1 MRRLLRCM
9 CRGGARCRFPGGALR
24 WRKLTRDIVLA
35 TEESVIQDGHVVLTE
50 APGLG
55 VELNEDFLVSQTPDG
70 EALWQ

>member
-1 MRRLLRCM
+1 M

-24 WRKLTRDIVLA
+24 WRKLTRDIVPA

-55 VELNEDFLVSQTPDG
+55 VELNEDFLASQMPDG

>member
-9 CRGGARCRFPGGALR
+9 CRGGARCRFPGDALR
-24 WRKLTRDIVLA
+24 WRKLTREIVLA
-35 TEESVIQDGHVVLTE
+35 TEESVIQDGHLVLTE

-55 VELNEDFLVSQTPDG
+55 VELNEDFLVSQMSDG

>member
-1 MRRLLRCM
+1 M
-9 CRGGARCRFPGGALR
+9 R

-55 VELNEDFLVSQTPDG
+55 VKLYEDFLASQMPDG
-70 EALWQ
+70 DAL